1 MIYSLSGELLT
12 RATMNSDTSYIYTPT
27 YASVVRNAKAV
38 RDIVRSGKTS
48 GSGEI
53 KFSDSPDGYYAV
65 HLFNFRKQG
74 SQYVV
79 TDVYDFELGDQSYP
93 DNIAGIAVN
102 AMALA
107 QADGYLVPY
116 TVWINC

>member
-1 MIYSLSGELLT
+1 M
-12 RATMNSDTSYIYTPT
+12 
-27 YASVVRNAKAV
+27 
-38 RDIVRSGKTS
+38 
-48 GSGEI
+48 
-53 KFSDSPDGYYAV
+53 
-65 HLFNFRKQG
+65 
-74 SQYVV
+74 V